1 MKEKILIIRF
11 GSLGDIVLT
20 SPTVTNLKINY
31 PQSHIVYLCK
41 EKYRSLVE
49 LIDGIDEIVTL
60 PDNTSLAKYFKL
72 LIELD
77 KYNFDITVDLHGNI
91 RSWWGRKIIS
101 ADKVVVYPKRRMERL
116 MAVKNKVIPDYWP
129 HTIDLY
135 NEAIKKLKARVYS
148 KRPMLKIPEIVFDDS
163 INQFIKNNK
172 VFIVVAPGA
181 SYPTKQWPLER
192 FAEMAVN
199 LHKSDGVGIIWAI
212 TSTDEGKESP
222 EKNINSSHFLKLVDC
237 PLKKLTAIISKA
249 ALTVANDS
257 GVAHLSSSVGTL
269 VMAFFGPTHPVLG
282 FAPRGLHDRVMQVNE
297 SCRPCSLHGEKKCYR
312 DKQYCFTRIR
322 PEIVSNAVAEI
333 LRFDINNH
341 RAVFIDRDGTL
352 IVDKHFL
359 SHPDEIE
366 FIPGT
371 IEALKIVQR
380 LGYKIVVISNQSGV
394 ARGFFDINTV
404 EKVNA
409 RLVEMLVTH
418 NVYVDAIYYCPH
430 HPEGTVDEYAVECNC
445 RKPSAGMAEDAA
457 YQLGINLQ
465 KSFVIG
471 DKVDDINLGKVIGAT
486 SIMVKTGY
494 GNKQK
499 EEIEALDFY
508 KEIPIVEDLLDAVN
522 YLKAVKEND

>member
-20 SPTVTNLKINY
+20 SSTVTNLKINY

-41 EKYRSLVE
+41 EKYRSVVE
-49 LIDGIDEIVTL
+49 LIDGVDEIVTL
-60 PDNTSLAKYFKL
+60 PDTASLMKYFKL

-77 KYNFDITVDLHGNI
+77 KYNFDIIVDLHGNI

-101 ADKVVVYPKRRMERL
+101 ADKVVVYPKRRYERL
-116 MAVKNKVIPDYWP
+116 MAVKNKVIPDSWP

-135 NEAIKKLKARVYS
+135 NEAVKKLKAKVYS
-148 KRPMLKIPEIVFDDS
+148 KRPVLKIPEIIFDDPF
-163 INQFIKNNK
+163 NQFVKNNK

-199 LHKSDGVGIIWAI
+199 LHKSDKVGIIWAI
-212 TSTDEGKESP
+212 TSIDEGKASP
-222 EKNINSSHFLKLVDC
+222 EGNIDRSQFLKLVDS
-237 PLKKLTAIISKA
+237 PLANLTTVISQA
-249 ALTVANDS
+249 ALTIANDS
-257 GVAHLSSSVGTL
+257 GVAHLSSSVGTP
-269 VMAFFGPTHPVLG
+269 VMALFGPTHPVLG

-322 PEIVSNAVAEI
+322 PEIVSNAAAEM
-333 LRFDINNH
+333 LRSDINKN
-341 RAVFIDRDGTL
+341 RAVFVDRDGTL

-359 SHPDEIE
+359 SNPDEIE

-371 IEALKIVQR
+371 IEALKIIQQSDF
-380 LGYKIVVISNQSGV
+380 KIVVISNQSGV

-418 NVYVDAIYYCPH
+418 HIYVDAMYYCPH

-445 RKPSAGMAEDAA
+445 RKPSAGMVEDAA
-457 YQLGINLQ
+457 FQLGINLQ

-471 DKVDDINLGKVIGAT
+471 DKVDDINLGKVIGARA
-486 SIMVKTGY
+486 IMVKTGY
-494 GNKQK
+494 GDKQK

-508 KEIPIVEDLLDAVN
+508 KETPIVEDLLEAVN
-522 YLKAVKEND
+522 YLKAVREND